1 LVQVDENPNCLNHVE
16 LQVQSYFGDS
26 YAVPIIIGTFLLLVV
41 LQWIRL
47 IQRKTALLALDDPIK
62 QMKIDVDQA
71 DDDSDQGNV
80 EITA

>member
-16 LQVQSYFGDS
+16 LQVHSYFGDS